1 MVNLHR
7 VRSMTVVERTALV
20 ATVGDPGVFGNG
32 REMAA
37 WLGLVPRQGSTGGR
51 EKLPGI
57 SKRGDACL
65 RTLPVHGARSVIRQQ
80 SRREKPDRQGR
91 WIAALLERRHGN
103 VTAVALANRMA
114 RIAWAV
120 PATSEPCRT
129 EEAMA

>member
-1 MVNLHR
+1 
-7 VRSMTVVERTALV
+7 
-20 ATVGDPGVFGNG
+20 
-32 REMAA
+32 MAA
-37 WLGLVPRQGSTGGR
+37 WLGLVPRQSSTGGR
-51 EKLPGI
+51 EKLPGVG
-57 SKRGDACL
+57 KRGDAYL
-65 RTLPVHGARSVIRQQ
+65 RTLLVHGARSVIRQQ

-120 PATSEPCRT
+120 LTTSEPYRT